1 MTVGRVVPVLN
12 IIKDRSTNMY
22 RVLITDDEKIE
33 REGIKFLLAQ
43 EEGEYEIHEAANGR
57 QALNVLRSEEID
69 FLLTDIKMPHMDGL
83 ELASKVREEYPNLPI
98 VIFSGYSDFA
108 FAQEAMRY
116 GVKDYVLKPV
126 DPDTFHTTIGKVKA
140 ELQSIRSKKQ
150 KEEKGKNFLLQYFL
164 QTYLYSGN
172 EEVLKKA
179 GEILD
184 ESNWEQWHCAIL
196 IESDKAFF
204 DNVPDNIDE
213 ELMQGLHRNFF
224 YLNLNTRQSVLFFSD
239 VYCDYQLVAKHL
251 YDILKQNY
259 SASFHLAVSS
269 RFEGHEALPEIMSQ
283 LEQTME
289 EKFYHPD
296 VHVFNNEAS
305 DSQPVNAETQDSRLM
320 EKISED
326 ISRKD
331 VEQLKKHF
339 ECLVKKYENDT
350 RFSAMYVK
358 FVFSNV
364 IQELFQENQFS
375 EERKLDHEVERL
387 YSCTNLKQI
396 LAITQENIKE
406 YEEFLERS
414 MSDSRD
420 EVASVKN
427 YIYQHY
433 AEDLSLETLAE
444 KVYLSSGYL
453 SFIFKKETG
462 MNLNRFIRV
471 VRMEKAKEL
480 YNKLIS
486 CGVRTKHDDTDNS
499 PGWKFAEYEMKGVPV
514 RIEIGPKDIENN
526 QCVVV
531 TRHNREK
538 TVVSLENMLEVFS
551 GTVMDKLKEV
561 HDGIYDKA
569 LENRKNKTYSCK
581 SIEEITKALN
591 ENGDGFIKA
600 MWCGDEACEE
610 QIKEETGVG
619 SRCIPFEQEKISDK
633 CVCCGRPADKM
644 VYWGKAY

>member
-1 MTVGRVVPVLN
+1 
-12 IIKDRSTNMY
+12 MY

-196 IESDKAFF
+196 IESDESFF
-204 DNVPDNIDE
+204 DSASDEVPLEIQA
-213 ELMQGLHRNFF
+213 ELRRSFF
-224 YLNLNTRQSVLFFSD
+224 YLNLNGRQSLLLFKD
-239 VYCDYQLVAKHL
+239 VYCDYTLVAKNVYSL
-251 YDILKQNY
+251 LKRLHP
-259 SASFHLAVSS
+259 ARFHLAVSR
-269 RFEGHEALPEIMSQ
+269 RFDGYRELPGIMEQ
-283 LEQTME
+283 LEQQME

-296 VHVFNNEAS
+296 IHIYTSEEEEEKNTGE
-305 DSQPVNAETQDSRLM
+305 EEQDSRLM

-331 VEQLKKHF
+331 VKQLWSHF
-339 ECLVKKYENDT
+339 HSLASKYQSNT
-350 RFSAMYVK
+350 QFSAMYVK

-414 MSDSRD
+414 MSESRD
-420 EVASVKN
+420 EVAAVKN
-427 YIYQHY
+427 YIYNHY
-433 AEDLSLETLAE
+433 AEDLNLETLAE

-471 VRMEKAKEL
+471 FRMEKAKEL
-480 YNKLIS
+480 LCTTNMKVAMVS
-486 CGVRTKHDDTDNS
+486 EKVGFANS
-499 PGWKFAEYEMKGVPV
+499 SYFCRSFREYYGSSPESYRKG
-514 RIEIGPKDIENN
+514 NN
-526 QCVVV
+526 
-531 TRHNREK
+531 EDEEA
-538 TVVSLENMLEVFS
+538 SEEV
-551 GTVMDKLKEV
+551 
-561 HDGIYDKA
+561 
-569 LENRKNKTYSCK
+569 
-581 SIEEITKALN
+581 
-591 ENGDGFIKA
+591 
-600 MWCGDEACEE
+600 
-610 QIKEETGVG
+610 
-619 SRCIPFEQEKISDK
+619 
-633 CVCCGRPADKM
+633 
-644 VYWGKAY
+644 

>member
-83 ELASKVREEYPNLPI
+83 ELAGKVREEYPNLPI

-126 DPDTFHTTIGKVKA
+126 DPDTFHTTIGKVKT

-224 YLNLNTRQSVLFFSD
+224 YLNLNTRQSVLFFFD

-251 YDILKQNY
+251 YDLLKQNY

-331 VEQLKKHF
+331 VEQLKTHF

-480 YNKLIS
+480 L
-486 CGVRTKHDDTDNS
+486 CNS
-499 PGWKFAEYEMKGVPV
+499 NMKVAQVSEQVGIPNVSYFCRSFREYYGSSPESYRKGTG
-514 RIEIGPKDIENN
+514 EEDEN
-526 QCVVV
+526 
-531 TRHNREK
+531 TGSH
-538 TVVSLENMLEVFS
+538 
-551 GTVMDKLKEV
+551 KE
-561 HDGIYDKA
+561 
-569 LENRKNKTYSCK
+569 
-581 SIEEITKALN
+581 
-591 ENGDGFIKA
+591 
-600 MWCGDEACEE
+600 
-610 QIKEETGVG
+610 
-619 SRCIPFEQEKISDK
+619 
-633 CVCCGRPADKM
+633 
-644 VYWGKAY
+644 

>member
-1 MTVGRVVPVLN
+1 
-12 IIKDRSTNMY
+12 MY

-33 REGIKFLLAQ
+33 REGIKFLLSI
-43 EEGEYEIHEAANGR
+43 EEGEYEIQEASNGK
-57 QALNVLRSEEID
+57 QALNILRSQQID

-83 ELASKVREEYPNLPI
+83 ELAEKAREENPELPI
-98 VIFSGYSDFA
+98 VIFSGYSDFS

-126 DPDTFHTTIGKVKA
+126 DPDTFHETIEKVKT
-140 ELQSIRSKKQ
+140 ELTDTKIKKQ
-150 KEEKGKNFLLQYFL
+150 KAEKEKNFLLQYFL

-172 EEVLKKA
+172 EDILKKA
-179 GEILD
+179 GNILENSSWD
-184 ESNWEQWHCAIL
+184 QWHCAIL
-196 IESDKAFF
+196 IESDNSFF
-204 DNVPDNIDE
+204 DNVSDEIDE

-224 YLNLNTRQSVLFFSD
+224 YLNLNTRQSILFFSD

-251 YDILKQNY
+251 YDLLKQNY
-259 SASFHLAVSS
+259 SGSFHLAVSS
-269 RFEGHEALPEIMSQ
+269 RFEGHEALPGIMSQ

-296 VHVFNNEAS
+296 VHIFNNET
-305 DSQPVNAETQDSRLM
+305 DEIHPVNAETQDSQLM
-320 EKISED
+320 QKISED

-375 EERKLDHEVERL
+375 EERKRDHEIEKL
-387 YSCTNLKQI
+387 YNCTDLKQI
-396 LAITQENIKE
+396 LAITQDNIRE

-414 MSDSRD
+414 MSGSRD
-420 EVASVKN
+420 EVASIKN

-480 YNKLIS
+480 LCSSNMKVAQVSEQVGIPNVSYFCRS
-486 CGVRTKHDDTDNS
+486 FREYYGSS
-499 PGWKFAEYEMKGVPV
+499 PESYRKGTG
-514 RIEIGPKDIENN
+514 EEDEN
-526 QCVVV
+526 
-531 TRHNREK
+531 
-538 TVVSLENMLEVFS
+538 
-551 GTVMDKLKEV
+551 
-561 HDGIYDKA
+561 
-569 LENRKNKTYSCK
+569 
-581 SIEEITKALN
+581 
-591 ENGDGFIKA
+591 
-600 MWCGDEACEE
+600 
-610 QIKEETGVG
+610 TG
-619 SRCIPFEQEKISDK
+619 SHKEKI
-633 CVCCGRPADKM
+633 
-644 VYWGKAY
+644 

>member
-1 MTVGRVVPVLN
+1 MRKKILTLAVATVAASSILTGCGGSSSSDKKASADENITAVSREDGSGTRGAFIELFGIEEKDKDGNKVDKTTSSVQITNSTSVMMTTVAENKAAIGYISLGSLN
-12 IIKDRSTNMY
+12 DTVKAVKIDGAEASVDNVKNGSY
-22 RVLITDDEKIE
+22 KIE

-251 YDILKQNY
+251 YDLLKQNY

-296 VHVFNNEAS
+296 VHVFNNETA

-331 VEQLKKHF
+331 VEQLKTHF

-480 YNKLIS
+480 L
-486 CGVRTKHDDTDNS
+486 CNS
-499 PGWKFAEYEMKGVPV
+499 NMKVAQVSEQVGIPNVSYFCRSFREYYGSSPESYRKGTG
-514 RIEIGPKDIENN
+514 EEDEN
-526 QCVVV
+526 
-531 TRHNREK
+531 TGSH
-538 TVVSLENMLEVFS
+538 
-551 GTVMDKLKEV
+551 KE
-561 HDGIYDKA
+561 
-569 LENRKNKTYSCK
+569 
-581 SIEEITKALN
+581 
-591 ENGDGFIKA
+591 
-600 MWCGDEACEE
+600 
-610 QIKEETGVG
+610 
-619 SRCIPFEQEKISDK
+619 
-633 CVCCGRPADKM
+633 
-644 VYWGKAY
+644 